1 MDPQSLEHH
10 LDGLQRS
17 SVSNLSTIAQEN
29 ELAMPRLALQ
39 MGLVFC
45 SIMWF
50 KNKCRAKYLASFVR
64 DRYTRIQSIYRRMS

>member
-29 ELAMPRLALQ
+29 ELAMPRLPCRWALFSVPSCGSKTNAGQ
-39 MGLVFC
+39 STWLRLFATVTPE
-45 SIMWF
+45 F
-50 KNKCRAKYLASFVR
+50 KVSTVE
-64 DRYTRIQSIYRRMS
+64 